1 VRPNLT
7 NCLRVSYDIV
17 AVLVYAHLLL
27 LHELRVGAVVDD
39 ILAKD
44 RCAERGVDLLGVD
57 VLDLS
62 VEDEIVAG
70 GIEADSHLTT
80 EEDEGKDIAILRRV
94 SHVQVCH
101 SISYTPS
108 SGWRRRTHTG
118 PCHM

>member
-1 VRPNLT
+1 MRLGG
-7 NCLRVSYDIV
+7 
-17 AVLVYAHLLL
+17 AHLFL

-62 VEDEIVAG
+62 VEDEVVAG
-70 GIEADSHLTT
+70 GVEAHSHLAA
-80 EEDEGKDIAILRRV
+80 EEDKGEDIAILLQV
-94 SHVQVCH
+94 SHVQPCH
-101 SISYTPS
+101 CISYTPS